1 MRDVGLRASALP
13 GVVACLL
20 VLTILPALCSAEW
33 RTDFPVDVNNLGTD
47 GHNPY
52 FPLQPGHTLHLA
64 NGKVRNTV
72 TVLAETKTV
81 DGVECRV
88 VLDREEKNGKPV
100 EITRDYYTID
110 RSTGDVYY
118 FGEDVDIYKRGKVVS
133 HKGSW
138 RSGVDDAKFGLMMPG
153 KITVG
158 DGFMQERAPKQRA
171 VDRSKVIAVGEQVV
185 TPAGTFETVHM
196 RDSSAIERG
205 TDDKYYARD
214 VGLVKDGKA
223 VLVRAEDSRP
233 AAH

>member
-1 MRDVGLRASALP
+1 MP
-13 GVVACLL
+13 HGVVRPACPSGAAVRVLL
-20 VLTILPALCSAEW
+20 LALLPAFCAAEW

-52 FPLQPGHTLHLA
+52 FPLQPGHTLQFV

-72 TVLAETKTV
+72 TVLAETKTI

-88 VLDREEKNGKPV
+88 VVDREEKNGQPV

-118 FGEDVDIYKRGKVVS
+118 FGEEVDIYKRGKVVS

-138 RSGVDDAKFGLMMPG
+138 MSGVDDAKFGLMMPG

-158 DGFMQERAPKQRA
+158 DRFMQERAPKQRA
-171 VDRSKVIAVGEQVV
+171 LDRSEVIAEGEKVV
-185 TPAGTFETVHM
+185 TPAGTLEALHL

-205 TDDKYYARD
+205 ADDKWYARE

-223 VLVRAEDSRP
+223 VLVRAGDARP